1 MRKLFVALASLGLVA
16 QTAPASAQMKM
27 SVSGEAR
34 EEIKSPAYQD
44 RYAALANY
52 LAASTGSDIKLTFG
66 RDLTNELQRTR
77 TGYYEVMVGPAHV
90 IGSAMRYGY
99 EPIAQ
104 FPGEERAVFVASKAS
119 GVKSLD
125 QARGKILALPPG
137 DALATYLALGELN
150 AMGLPAKSYFKEVKD
165 YRYHEVALLAL
176 EMGQADVAVAD
187 RRLAEAWLKTNGGQI
202 LHETKAA
209 PATGVAVNK
218 NLDKGTKERI
228 RTAFFSPSPKH
239 APELAKGDV
248 SLADVRA
255 ISASD
260 YKYVS
265 TLGYFTPT
273 VIEGAR
279 LVTAEEVA
287 ELVNK
292 GATLFDTRSKD
303 EHSEAHIRGAKLLPY
318 HEKSKKEIDFD
329 VKADSFELQE
339 AFPDKAKPV
348 IFACNGAECWK
359 SYKASAVAVRAGYKN
374 VYWFR
379 GGFPE
384 WKQKALP
391 IDGKV

>member
-1 MRKLFVALASLGLVA
+1 MRNLLVALASVALLG
-16 QTAPASAQMKM
+16 QTATAGAQMKM

-34 EEIKSPAYQD
+34 EEIKSPAFQE

-52 LAASTGSDIKLTFG
+52 LAASTGADIKLTFG
-66 RDLTNELQRTR
+66 RDLTTELQRSR

-119 GVKSLD
+119 GVKTLSE
-125 QARGKILALPPG
+125 ARGKILALPPG

-165 YRYHEVALLAL
+165 FRYHEVALLAL
-176 EMGQADVAVAD
+176 ELGQADIAVAD
-187 RRLAEAWLKTNGGQI
+187 RKLAEEWLKKNGGQI
-202 LHETKAA
+202 LHETKTA

-218 NLDKGTKERI
+218 NLDKAAKERV
-228 RTAFFSPSPKH
+228 RNAFLSPNPKH
-239 APELAKGDV
+239 TADLARGDL

-255 ISASD
+255 ISAGD

-273 VIEGAR
+273 VITGAQR
-279 LVTAEEVA
+279 VSADEVT
-287 ELVNK
+287 ELMK
-292 GATLFDTRSKD
+292 RGATLFDTRSED
-303 EHSEAHIRGAKLLPY
+303 EYREAHIQGAKPLPY
-318 HEKSKKEIDFD
+318 HEKSRKEIDFD
-329 VKADSFELQE
+329 AKADSFELEQ
-339 AFPDKAKPV
+339 ASPDKAKPL

-359 SYKASAVAVRAGYKN
+359 SYKASVVAARAGYKN
-374 VYWFR
+374 IYWFR

-384 WKQKALP
+384 WKQKNLP
-391 IDGKV
+391 IDGKS